1 MEGKSGSMVEKFNGI
16 KSQITFLPYDI
27 FQNKRI
33 LLLIQ
38 SCNSI
43 ENEVNKCVEDK
54 EHNLLNEVIL
64 TRLTCFF
71 KIYLNIAIIP

>member
-1 MEGKSGSMVEKFNGI
+1 LKGKSGSILEKFNGI
-16 KSQITFLPYDI
+16 KSQIIFLPYDI

-43 ENEVNKCVEDK
+43 ENEVNKCAEDK
-54 EHNLLNEVIL
+54 EHNLLKEVIL